1 MSEPDSSTHQDH
13 TEWQSLTEF
22 LVPNAQETEAE
33 TAERVAEVLRR
44 FSLDPAQLDQILAA
58 ISHSLQSLEDAST
71 PLHLRISVSGVNL
84 AETPPETHPQD
95 SPDSGQNSQLGAGGL
110 GFFLVK
116 RIVGQ
121 LQDHDPERYRLVE
134 VLLYRE

>member
-1 MSEPDSSTHQDH
+1 MSTPDPSTHDNH
-13 TEWQSLTEF
+13 TDWQSLTEF
-22 LVPNAQETEAE
+22 LVPNVQETEDE
-33 TAERVAEVLRR
+33 IIDHVAHILRQ
-44 FSLDPAQLDQILAA
+44 FNLDPGQLDQILAA

-84 AETPPETHPQD
+84 AETWPETYAQE
-95 SPDSGQNSQLGAGGL
+95 SPEPGQGSQHAGGGL

-121 LQDHDPERYRLVE
+121 LKEQDPERYRLVE